1 MTFKP
6 ESPKQEVMEHL
17 CVWVGWGGGGGQ
29 RGGGGVGHRDVL
41 DCVISS
47 SCFPRTLPH
56 PLLPPPAPWLH
67 NETNTKKQEVPPP
80 VNWGPIKAIIIPVSQ
95 FLQEIAPQKICQL
108 CRECAIIV
116 SQVFCLCAVFF
127 FFCVLLYQSLLTKG
141 HRATRLQPR
150 ALHTVTAVQTRRCVL
165 WLGFIVLY
173 CEKPPTHNLPPSPS
187 VPLPLPAV
195 SAPASL
201 VPILN

>member
-29 RGGGGVGHRDVL
+29 RGGGGSVTGMFLTV
-41 DCVISS
+41 SS
-47 SCFPRTLPH
+47 PAAVSLEPCLTHSSP
-56 PLLPPPAPWLH
+56 LPPHGFTMKPIQR
-67 NETNTKKQEVPPP
+67 NRKCPP

>member
-17 CVWVGWGGGGGQ
+17 CVGGWGVGVGGGQ

-80 VNWGPIKAIIIPVSQ
+80 LTGAQSKPSLFPCHNFYRKSLLRKYASCAGSVLLLSPRSSVSVQ
-95 FLQEIAPQKICQL
+95 
-108 CRECAIIV
+108 
-116 SQVFCLCAVFF
+116 FF
-127 FFCVLLYQSLLTKG
+127 FSFVSY
-141 HRATRLQPR
+141 
-150 ALHTVTAVQTRRCVL
+150 
-165 WLGFIVLY
+165 FISH
-173 CEKPPTHNLPPSPS
+173 C
-187 VPLPLPAV
+187 
-195 SAPASL
+195 
-201 VPILN
+201 